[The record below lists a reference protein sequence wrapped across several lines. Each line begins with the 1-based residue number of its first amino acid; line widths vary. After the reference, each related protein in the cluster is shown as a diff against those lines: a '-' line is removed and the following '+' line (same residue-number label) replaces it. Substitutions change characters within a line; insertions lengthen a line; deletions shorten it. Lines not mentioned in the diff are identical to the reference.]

1 MERSQEDITARKFKS
16 CTVCGCLEPFQG
28 ATDECCWAQ
37 SGGSRHCN
45 FTGQPAVHDGSQMP
59 MLVPWQPGSQ
69 PAESQP
75 DDQEKPAASQPAT
88 GQPAASQAAKS
99 QGQYQGHASSTSSDL
114 EKREPAERSTRDLAL
129 EILCFGDTETLTR
142 PCVDCGR
149 YTGRYCDYCL
159 AANRIPSETWAPG
172 QATPL
177 CSSCDGRYDKCHY
190 CRGIHMARPFA
201 WGPRA

>member
-28 ATDECCWAQ
+28 ATDECCWVQ

-88 GQPAASQAAKS
+88 GQP
-99 QGQYQGHASSTSSDL
+99 
-114 EKREPAERSTRDLAL
+114 REPAERSTRDLAL